1 MAESTEKVTESVS
14 PEESVNALRIK
25 YLQADIIWKLVS
37 LLVFVATGVYVFL
50 VFKKVINLTLWGN
63 SLVVLLLLVAIFIC
77 VYMLPHFLKMGSKHK
92 AYSSKYKEAFL
103 KPTLEEAF
111 SKGEYSEFEK
121 ISTRDWL
128 RVSLSLRKTRRS
140 WPTFSGR
147 AFPASISHR

>member
-77 VYMLPHFLKMGSKHK
+77 VYMLPHFFMM
-92 AYSSKYKEAFL
+92 
-103 KPTLEEAF
+103 
-111 SKGEYSEFEK
+111 
-121 ISTRDWL
+121 
-128 RVSLSLRKTRRS
+128 VS
-140 WPTFSGR
+140 
-147 AFPASISHR
+147 